1 MGLCAA
7 VILIMFILILV
18 NNTPIPNKKSK
29 LCNRSIILGGSFFF
43 SLFLSLCYSSSRSW
57 SSSPA
62 CWFRFFCL
70 HPSLSPNSLHLSH
83 SPFIL
88 LQLSLFVFF
97 FCFFIWIMTSSPK
110 IVGGKG
116 LRALSGFDNTC
127 LPHLFLTLAPSL
139 SLFGPYLAATTWFS
153 VKLLCEVITVWSC
166 GSLEPLFAKT
176 LRMRCREKKDDEES
190 LAVFFSLCLRSWLS
204 SRLSLSFTVF
214 CPYRLFYFITY
225 FPCFPCLSFSLPLS
239 HHGFVGAEW
248 K

>member
-7 VILIMFILILV
+7 VIAIMLMLILL
-18 NNTPIPNKKSK
+18 NNAPIPNKKNK
-29 LCNRSIILGGSFFF
+29 LCNRSIILAGSFFV
-43 SLFLSLCYSSSRSW
+43 SLCFFLYVILYLGPDPALLVGLDFSVFISPSPSIPSTVLFPLLFHSSW
-57 SSSPA
+57 A
-62 CWFRFFCL
+62 FF
-70 HPSLSPNSLHLSH
+70 
-83 SPFIL
+83 
-88 LQLSLFVFF
+88 V

-127 LPHLFLTLAPSL
+127 LPHLFLTFAPSL

-153 VKLLCEVITVWSC
+153 VKLLCEVITVWPC
-166 GSLEPLFAKT
+166 GSLEPLLAKT

-190 LAVFFSLCLRSWLS
+190 LAVFFPLCLLSWLS
-204 SRLSLSFTVF
+204 SCLSLSFTVF